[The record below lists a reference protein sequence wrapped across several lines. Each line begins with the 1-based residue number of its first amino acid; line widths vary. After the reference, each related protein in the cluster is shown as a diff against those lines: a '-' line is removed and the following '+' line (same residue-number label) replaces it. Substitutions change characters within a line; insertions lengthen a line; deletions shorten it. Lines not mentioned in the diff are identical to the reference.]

1 MSDFIGSN
9 KILHCSF
16 CGKKQNEVKKLIA
29 GPNVFICNE
38 CIDLCHGIVREDKKK
53 DNYGDIEEQNLPTPQ
68 EMLDILNQHVIGQDL
83 TKKIISVAVYN
94 HYKRITNAVPKILA
108 NELSDVELIKSNI
121 LMVGPTGSGK
131 TLIAQTIAKTL
142 NVPFAI
148 ADATT
153 LTEAGYVGEDVEN
166 VIHRLLQ
173 NCDYDVDKAQ
183 RGIVFI
189 DEVDKIARKSE
200 GPSVTRDVSGEGVQQ
215 ALLKLLEGTIASI
228 PQQGGRKTP
237 GQENIMVDTANI
249 LFICSGAFAG
259 IEKII
264 SERCNKSSIGFMANV
279 IDKDNQSI
287 TELMSK
293 VQVEDII
300 RYGMIPEFC
309 GRVPI
314 IAPLTELTK
323 IELRHVLSQPK
334 NAILK
339 QYQKLFAID
348 NVMLTFTDDA
358 LDCVVELAIERKTG
372 ARGLRSIMEK
382 CLLDIMYHITNNRDI
397 REVIIS
403 RDVVINN
410 VLPKYVIAQD
420 ISIKATIKPGESKQK
435 KVTEHI
441 KHDVDLPQRNK
452 NA

>member
-1 MSDFIGSN
+1 MSDFNGSN
-9 KILHCSF
+9 KVLYCSF
-16 CGKKQNEVKKLIA
+16 CNKKQNEVKKLIA

-38 CIDLCHGIVREDKKK
+38 CIDLCYGIVRDDKKSDSSSNFDSTK
-53 DNYGDIEEQNLPTPQ
+53 VPTPK
-68 EMLDILNQHVIGQDL
+68 EMFDILNKHIIGQEL
-83 TKKIISVAVYN
+83 TKKIVSVAVYN
-94 HYKRITNAVPKILA
+94 HYKRIGNAKTQILTK
-108 NELSDVELIKSNI
+108 ELNDVELIKSNI
-121 LMVGPTGSGK
+121 LMIGPTGCGK

-173 NCDYDVDKAQ
+173 NADYDVDKAQ

-189 DEVDKIARKSE
+189 DEIDKIARKSE

-259 IEKII
+259 IETII
-264 SERCNKSSIGFMANV
+264 ADRCNKSSIGFMANV
-279 IDKDNQSI
+279 VDKDRQNI

-300 RYGMIPEFC
+300 KYGMIPEFI
-309 GRVPI
+309 GRVPVV
-314 IAPLTELTK
+314 AALSELSSSDLRSVLTE
-323 IELRHVLSQPK
+323 PK
-334 NAILK
+334 NAISK

-348 NVMLTFTDDA
+348 NVKLTFTLEA
-358 LDCVVELAIERKTG
+358 LNKIVEMAISRKTG
-372 ARGLRSIMEK
+372 ARGLRSIIENS
-382 CLLDIMYHITNNRDI
+382 LLDAMYYVANNKDVIEVIVTENVISGTGSPKYIIGSSNKQNINSKLISEKIATKTTNNKEGNILSER
-397 REVIIS
+397 V
-403 RDVVINN
+403 
-410 VLPKYVIAQD
+410 
-420 ISIKATIKPGESKQK
+420 
-435 KVTEHI
+435 
-441 KHDVDLPQRNK
+441 K
-452 NA
+452 N